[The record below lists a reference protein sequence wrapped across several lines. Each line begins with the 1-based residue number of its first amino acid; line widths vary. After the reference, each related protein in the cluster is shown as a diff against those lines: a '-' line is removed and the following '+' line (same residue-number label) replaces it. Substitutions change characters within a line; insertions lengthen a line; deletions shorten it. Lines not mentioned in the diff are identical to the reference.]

1 MHSPS
6 PDLPM
11 APTAPDTS
19 AYALLCLPVAWA
31 DSAGLLQGANPAFE
45 AATGHTLAAVQG
57 RPLAEVLGLV
67 SAGSATGLPELL
79 ASGTPFPPLPFA
91 GQDASGQPL
100 AGLLSLAGQADLR
113 VLTLQM
119 AAAPLTSQEPWRF
132 WDLQPAALATVAAPA
147 SASPV
152 ASAAVPAVAPVAPEV
167 DEAFAGFDMAITLAG
182 IGIWQHDASTGLLQ
196 CNRQGWSLLG
206 LTPQRQG
213 RPLSSLQALLHPEDQ
228 ASMLDQLATAQAGSP
243 LAGPVE
249 LGARCRHRD
258 GRWRYLLTRRVARH
272 DSTGRV
278 LGHVGVVLDLSDH
291 YEQQQLALAL
301 AQRLEMA
308 TAAAGVGIWGQ
319 QLGPPHLTHWDEQ
332 MRALHGLGA
341 DTDPPRLSDYIAH
354 LVVEADRAS
363 VAEGMATL
371 MQRREGL
378 LDLDLRIVRPDGRVR
393 RLATRTSI
401 SGPEGHRQLHGVMLD
416 VTERHLTEDKLRQ
429 ANERA
434 ALAARGVGIGTW
446 ESDVLASA
454 GWWDEQMFQLR
465 GRAPLQGPVP
475 VDLMMSWLHPDDREP
490 HQCNLRA
497 ALREDAPTHSEFRVL
512 LPDGSQR
519 WLASRSTPVRDEHGK
534 TVRRIGINWD
544 ITDVRNAAQVREE
557 RALVQRESQAKS
569 RFLARIS
576 HELRTPLNAVLGFSQ
591 LLLAEPGAPDPTTW
605 RRRVEHVQAS
615 GEHLLA
621 LIDDVLELSSL
632 ESGELPLSLQP
643 VALAPLAETS
653 LPLVE
658 LLAVEHGVSL
668 HLGALD
674 GWALADP
681 VRLRQVLLN
690 LLSNAIKYN
699 RPGGS
704 VTVSARSDAGWL
716 LLQVE
721 DTGRGLDE
729 DQIKHLFEPFN
740 RLGLEREAIAGTGIG
755 LAIVQASVQHMG
767 GAVRVRSEPGKGSC
781 FEISLQRATAP
792 APLNLQAHP
801 AADLA
806 LSPAAGFGPSLAAGF
821 ADSVATGR
829 GDGLAGTGQAAGAA
843 PAPVTPNP
851 PCRSRLLYIEDNEV
865 NLLIVRELVSRRSD
879 IEFLSAADGA
889 SGLAAARAQRPAL
902 ILLDMQ
908 LPDMDGFEVLRH
920 LRGDPATAAIR
931 CIALSAN
938 AMPEDIGRAREAGLD
953 DYWTKPLDLRAFMC
967 SIDQLFGAAPA

>member
-1 MHSPS
+1 MHPPS

-11 APTAPDTS
+11 APTPPDTQ
-19 AYALLCLPVAWA
+19 AYALLGLPVAWA
-31 DSAGLLQGANPAFE
+31 DSRGRLQGSNPAFE
-45 AATGHTLAAVQG
+45 AATGHTAAAAHG
-57 RPLAEVLGLV
+57 RALAEVLGLAP
-67 SAGSATGLPELL
+67 AGSATGLSDLL
-79 ASGTPFPPLPFA
+79 ASGTAFPPLPFA
-91 GQDASGQPL
+91 GRDASGQPL

-113 VLTLQM
+113 VLTLQLS
-119 AAAPLTSQEPWRF
+119 AAPLLSHEPWRF
-132 WDLQPAALATVAAPA
+132 WDLRPAAMTAPGAKNVTHDAATQAATETFTEAPTAANRTAPPA
-147 SASPV
+147 ATTTID
-152 ASAAVPAVAPVAPEV
+152 ATH
-167 DEAFAGFDMAITLAG
+167 AGFEMAITLAG
-182 IGIWQHDASTGLLQ
+182 IGIWQHQAGTGLLK
-196 CNRQGWSLLG
+196 CNHQGWSLLG
-206 LTPQRQG
+206 LPAQRHG
-213 RPLSSLQALLHPEDQ
+213 RPLSSLLALLHPEDQ
-228 ASMLDQLATAQAGSP
+228 ASILHQLSEAQSGGPSV
-243 LAGPVE
+243 GPVE

-258 GRWRYLLTRRVARH
+258 GRWRYLLTRRVARLDTNGH
-272 DSTGRV
+272 L

-291 YEQQQLALAL
+291 YEQQQLALGL

-308 TAAAGVGIWGQ
+308 TAAAGVGIWGL
-319 QLGPPHLTHWDEQ
+319 QLGQPQVTHWDEQ

-341 DTDPPRLSDYIAH
+341 DAEPPRLSDYIAN
-354 LVVEADRAS
+354 LVLETDRAS

-401 SGPEGHRQLHGVMLD
+401 SGADGQRQLHGVMLD
-416 VTERHLTEDKLRQ
+416 VTERHSTEDQLRQ

-434 ALAARGVGIGTW
+434 ALAARGAGIGTW
-446 ESDVLASA
+446 ESDALALA
-454 GWWDEQMFQLR
+454 GWWDEQMFRLR
-465 GRAPLQGPVP
+465 GRAPMHGPVP
-475 VDLMMSWLHPDDREP
+475 IELMLSWLHPEDREVYSV
-490 HQCNLRA
+490 NVGA
-497 ALREDAPTHSEFRVL
+497 ALRDDAPTHSEFRVV
-512 LPDGSQR
+512 LPDGSHR
-519 WLASRSTPVRDEHGK
+519 WLASRSTPVRDEHGT

-591 LLLAEPGAPDPTTW
+591 LLLAEQGPPDPSTW

-643 VALAPLAETS
+643 VALAPLAKTS

-658 LLAVEHGVSL
+658 LLAIEHGVSL

-674 GWALADP
+674 GWAQADP

-704 VTVSARSDAGWL
+704 VTVSARADAGWL

-721 DTGRGLDE
+721 DTGRGLDA
-729 DQIKHLFEPFN
+729 DQISHLFEPFN
-740 RLGLEREAIAGTGIG
+740 RLGQEREGIAGTGIG

-767 GAVRVRSEPGKGSC
+767 GAVRVHSELGKGSC
-781 FEISLQRATAP
+781 FEISLQQASAPTAVD
-792 APLNLQAHP
+792 LLAHST
-801 AADLA
+801 ADLA
-806 LSPAAGFGPSLAAGF
+806 VNPVAGF
-821 ADSVATGR
+821 ADDLANTQLS
-829 GDGLAGTGQAAGAA
+829 AGTAAA
-843 PAPVTPNP
+843 PGTPSP
-851 PCRSRLLYIEDNEV
+851 ACSGRLLYIEDNEV

-879 IEFLSAADGA
+879 IEFLSAVDGT
-889 SGLAAARAQRPAL
+889 SGLAAARAQQPAL

-908 LPDMDGFEVLRH
+908 LPDMDGFEVLRR
-920 LRGDPATAAIR
+920 LRGDPATAEIR

-938 AMPEDIGRAREAGLD
+938 AMPEDIGRAREAGID
-953 DYWTKPLDLRAFMC
+953 DYWTKPLDLRAFMR